1 MIRLRS
7 LLPTLLALSF
17 VPSLALAD
25 DASPVEQARRRIDT
39 ALVKPLA
46 QQESAGSRFS
56 RARPM
61 PHDRRVRVTSAILT
75 QDKSGKAFLPY
86 SIDVRYGGDWTKDD
100 IVGCV
105 YPSSG
110 DVYVKRG
117 DTVYPAGLL
126 LGKKVRVVEG
136 ACTTGAAPA
145 APAA

>member
-17 VPSLALAD
+17 VPSLALAED
-25 DASPVEQARRRIDT
+25 SSPVEQARRRIDT
-39 ALVKPLA
+39 ALVKPLT
-46 QQESAGSRFS
+46 QSEQSRSRFS
-56 RARPM
+56 RERPP

-75 QDKSGKAFLPY
+75 QDKAGKAFLPY
-86 SIDVRYGGDWTKDD
+86 SIDVRYGGDWQKDD
-100 IVGCV
+100 VVGCV

-110 DVYVKRG
+110 DVYVKLG
-117 DTVYPAGLL
+117 DKVYPAGML
-126 LGKKVRVVEG
+126 LGKKVRIVES